1 MDFTPVE
8 VVTLL
13 AAAVLCWLQLRV
25 LAGIS
30 RLQQSLGEQST
41 LISRRVT
48 SALTGLMETR
58 QTTRQGCGD
67 KGCQPRGGVFGPPT
81 EELRQQRE
89 EDIRQAQQR
98 RMRVRLPDDG
108 EDVVAVA
115 HTPDDL
121 PDYPRGFPFPVMLVA
136 LLVWGAGAGE
146 AQAQF
151 ADPVDLEFTVAGPTQ
166 VQVGRRIHFSLKF
179 SKAEKPDVV
188 LRYRVLRQ
196 SNSDAVFDFGEDCT
210 AESIY
215 GWGDPGVYEFEFEAI
230 LQSNA
235 KVSHKKTYRVEIFP
249 HKSVDPLPLPKPKPL
264 KPDEDDAEPKP
275 VDPLPKPVDPTP
287 PTPPVNPRPGPGE
300 FDLAPRL
307 YDLSVAS
314 TSPTRVADALKL
326 AAEARR
332 IATGGGSLN
341 AMAAEIVAALNALPA
356 GWEPLKSH
364 VKETVTR
371 LATGGKLKTS
381 GDMARLLVECA
392 AALEAAAK
400 VVR

>member
-67 KGCQPRGGVFGPPT
+67 KECQPRGGVFGPPT

-151 ADPVDLEFTVAGPTQ
+151 AARAPRAIIQGASVAEPGEMVILDASQSEGGDLRFAWRISPELKGRKQLLVSEDGKRCTVASYG
-166 VQVGRRIHFSLKF
+166 GRYLITL
-179 SKAEKPDVV
+179 
-188 LRYRVLRQ
+188 
-196 SNSDAVFDFGEDCT
+196 AV
-210 AESIY
+210 
-215 GWGDPGVYEFEFEAI
+215 
-230 LQSNA
+230 SNA
-235 KVSHKKTYRVEIFP
+235 DGIDLLTWDLAVKGPSP
-249 HKSVDPLPLPKPKPL
+249 CPPP
-264 KPDEDDAEPKP
+264 EPKP
-275 VDPLPKPVDPTP
+275 VEPDPLPVDPKPIDPTPKPVD

-364 VKETVTR
+364 VKETVKR
-371 LATGGKLKTS
+371 LATGGKLATS
-381 GDMARLLVECA
+381 ADLARLLVECA